1 MWKRTA
7 MAKRIKCDDDMYKE
21 SLSWMSYRYAIGIT
35 EYAGRSG
42 MSNAERYRMF
52 RDIEFDTEEFHALAA
67 AFADFLKRKKIKNIV
82 DLRNRYRENDL
93 IWLSRNYAM
102 GRHSYAASHCEDI
115 MTYSNEVLSPERKEF
130 MALDIRRELAD
141 HLRWQSF
148 FFDVPM
154 GIEETHS
161 PLDLFLRFITEN
173 GLDTEDKIKEYSH
186 IQVVAAP
193 DGSIF
198 YRTEKKPQERAW
210 FNAYSSIDDY
220 LGWDELASYFLPS
233 CHKKCRVRYEGKE
246 SIIPYIDT
254 WVSVHN
260 REGRIRYERA
270 KIPIDRI
277 PSGFHRTYLNEKYI
291 VEDNVTE

>member
-1 MWKRTA
+1 MSKRTA
-7 MAKRIKCDDDMYKE
+7 MAKRIKRDDDMYKE
-21 SLSWMSYRYAIGIT
+21 SLSWMSYRYAIGMT
-35 EYAGRSG
+35 EYAGRS
-42 MSNAERYRMF
+42 SQSAAERYRMF

-67 AFADFLKRKKIKNIV
+67 AFADFLKRKKIKDIV
-82 DLRNRYRENDL
+82 NLRDRYRENHL

-130 MALDIRRELAD
+130 MALDIRRELAN

-154 GIEETHS
+154 GIEKSHS

-186 IQVVAAP
+186 IQVVVAS
-193 DGSIF
+193 DGSIS
-198 YRTEKKPQERAW
+198 YRTEKKPQERTW
-210 FNAYSSIDDY
+210 FNAYDSIDDY

-260 REGRIRYERA
+260 REGRILYERA

-291 VEDNVTE
+291 VEDNVTD

>member
-1 MWKRTA
+1 
-7 MAKRIKCDDDMYKE
+7 MAKRIKRDDDMYKE

-35 EYAGRSG
+35 EYAGRS
-42 MSNAERYRMF
+42 SQSDAERYRMF

-67 AFADFLKRKKIKNIV
+67 AFTDFLKRKKIKDIV
-82 DLRNRYRENDL
+82 RLRDRYRENDL

-154 GIEETHS
+154 GIEETQS

-186 IQVVAAP
+186 IQVVVAP
-193 DGSIF
+193 DGSIS
-198 YRTEKKPQERAW
+198 YRSEKKPQENTW
-210 FNAYSSIDDY
+210 FNAYDSIDDY
-220 LGWDELASYFLPS
+220 LGWDELASYFLPF
-233 CHKKCRVRYEGKE
+233 CHKKCRVRYDGKE

-260 REGRIRYERA
+260 REGRILYERA
-270 KIPIDRI
+270 KPPIDQI